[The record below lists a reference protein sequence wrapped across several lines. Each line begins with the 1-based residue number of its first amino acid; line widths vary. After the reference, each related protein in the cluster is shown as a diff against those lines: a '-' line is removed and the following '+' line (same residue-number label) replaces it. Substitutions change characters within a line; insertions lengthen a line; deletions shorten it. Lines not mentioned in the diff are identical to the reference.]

1 MNQFRSF
8 KQDKQNGEESE
19 LKNKN
24 IFNTFFNDN
33 FIKTSTFHPLDFEGD
48 KFFLEV
54 KTRTNNYN
62 KYPTSLIPAS
72 KINYCK
78 KQNKETYFI
87 FVFTDD
93 IYYIKY
99 DDTLFKTFDIKPF
112 KRSDRIDHTDKL
124 QNYFYIPIENL
135 SKLII

>member
-19 LKNKN
+19 LKNKK

-33 FIKTSTFHPLDFEGD
+33 FIKTSNFHPLDFEGD

>member
-1 MNQFRSF
+1 MRTF
-8 KQDKQNGEESE
+8 KEDKQIGEDSE
-19 LKNKN
+19 LKHKQ

-33 FIKTSTFHPLDFEGD
+33 FIKTSNFHPLDFEGNNY
-48 KFFLEV
+48 FLEI

-62 KYPTSLIPAS
+62 AYPTSLIPAS

-87 FVFTDD
+87 FVFTDG

-99 DDTLFKTFDIKPF
+99 DDNLFKTFEIKPF
-112 KRSDRIDHTDKL
+112 KRPSRLDHSDKL
-124 QNYFYIPIENL
+124 QNYYYIPIINL
-135 SKLII
+135 SKLNIC